1 MINPSGNIFCLME
14 VELPRCNHFE
24 QLPQVK
30 MQIMSREALNY
41 NLKRSWTSTYD
52 RPSLC
57 DKKVLPAFIYF
68 SYF

>member
-1 MINPSGNIFCLME
+1 
-14 VELPRCNHFE
+14 
-24 QLPQVK
+24 
-30 MQIMSREALNY
+30 MSREALNY

-68 SYF
+68 SYFWCSGRWQCM